1 MICVLLKAA
10 GSAVFSTETRP
21 WASGI
26 CWDEF
31 YIDQVASNEE
41 LTFSCVNRAR
51 NELHACPL
59 PQEEAN
65 SCPGFLGKVCVP
77 LARLPEGEEVEQWYP
92 LVPKESSLALR
103 TALRVLLCF
112 VPNGTAFVR
121 TPSAERRRVTP
132 TSVLPPSPANEIS
145 SASPVA
151 KRLQMTLPSSLD
163 TTDDVAIP
171 LEMGIV
177 DYVIVVG
184 AAFGNDHQTSL
195 DESQVRFRYPLID
208 RQGFPL
214 PTKIEWFCF
223 PDGPEIVV
231 QAERPRS
238 KVFSFVLVGGDDG
251 LCRCYVV
258 CLVVYHRSL
267 APQQQDPPKTQEEG
281 EKVWYATCVALLTRI
296 PVMEEATACLLGV
309 ARAWLAA
316 DSRRSNDS
324 DGGEGTTKV
333 LKHLANLC
341 HDIVLPIRGVFGV
354 QFAIDNLKIR
364 LVVPSNTS
372 IYTAR
377 DPERPELRRLSSTQG
392 GQISPLK
399 SSSRSFIAIQQGFQ
413 PLVYSL
419 EPIFQLFDIKTI
431 IHLVTL
437 VLCEYRILIHSSQQS
452 LLCPVA
458 EGLCALIYPFRWQ
471 HPYVPILPRVL
482 SEYLQAPLPYILG
495 IDSSWLQGMLEG
507 GRPEHLVIVDVDR
520 GTIQLQEA
528 GGPVLPHKLTTGL
541 HRRLK
546 AILHP
551 SLYEDNGVDGLD
563 WGSSFDGDRNSD
575 FADLFRDYQRG
586 EERRGVVE
594 WRDGTEKRVRTE
606 FACFLAAVVRGY
618 RECLFFVNQSL
629 PVFNKRRFFE
639 SDTTD
644 SEVVPLVTRV
654 FCTQAFQ
661 TFLETH
667 SSAELSV
674 FHSTY
679 LTLCRGSKD
688 SQWPSGM
695 RSPSVSQN
703 QNAMKDTEA
712 TRIHTPVLVMTASD
726 NRKAAGV
733 DGNGEHV
740 TIPDDVVISVDEEET
755 IRSLGEKI
763 ETLLD
768 EEGEIK
774 RDPFA
779 LETGELQALS
789 MAPQRHV
796 TPLNHHQLAQQ
807 IGVESKVL
815 KANAH
820 LLRNAH
826 QVNQYR
832 LLLGNLA
839 GFPLAGSAGVG
850 SSSRLLS
857 SEDERIEQMLHKCLT
872 AVFTSDDTLVED
884 EIRPNNQYV
893 ESKSGSPMA
902 GGTRSSSTWYNP
914 KGSGNCIGSAGFRLL
929 ARLASALMNQCAV
942 HEDFTDARGILQV
955 ASQYYHYVEDK
966 HSGIGFAKKE
976 YLVTPLRLLPICRSL
991 DLWQHAFSCEIE
1003 AANQADPTESD
1014 EEARD
1019 AVSDELFF
1027 SVIGSLMYDMLS
1039 FEVPLPKVLTFVAV
1053 MCSTYQKG
1061 RDLLDTLKQL
1071 AENVYRALDL
1081 SKDIKPS
1088 PPKEAMQ
1095 SRTSDRST
1103 AFSRPDVPSTSS
1115 NPVQTADK
1123 TTGSSSSAVAFAESP
1138 VLSREYDLD
1147 TVIRRKMSVRDVKQ
1161 HPREAHCP
1169 GPIDKDEDT
1178 QEQNG
1183 NPHQHT
1189 DWMSRTPPTRR
1200 RQSSVAFPNAV
1211 LATSGSPVLSLV
1223 TDGGRAACGLADARI
1238 NVIDTEPIDDEK
1250 GVRLE
1255 GHTSAVVAVQMRGN
1269 TLISGSRDHTLRSWD
1284 LRATPK
1290 KRHMFAFF
1298 SLSYGTSN
1306 TTALIGE
1313 GSCEVDGASVSKR
1326 SLVLRGHSAAV
1337 TCMEL
1342 GRQLG
1347 STRALVASGSDDGT
1361 VRLWETTRESSVAVL
1376 DGDKGTTTTSPATN
1390 GGVSCLR
1397 FLASDD
1403 DLAVGCRCRSLQIWD
1418 LAAGKMKVKV
1428 EAHRAGVRDLQ
1439 VSGTRLVTA
1448 ANDRVVKVWDAA
1460 FRSGSGT
1467 QQYVQALR
1475 DHGGPIHCVSLGG
1488 PADPNICT
1496 GAGDGLVR
1504 LWDLR
1509 YVQRGPRLT
1518 LRGHVGPVTRLQRDF
1533 TKLVSAGEDGWLRVW
1548 DMHSGVCLREKQV
1561 HRSGV
1566 TCLEMRDSLVYSGS
1580 WDGSVCVSHSSTFD
1594 SSDSSSEDETSH
1606 GQSTC
1611 TSIQR
1616 GVFEYLPGRESVHTI
1631 NHDGGSTLLPPH
1643 SQRPRRLHVQALPH
1657 SGGGVLGTRSFDFDY
1672 VFPPWKKQRE
1682 VYDECVQVQIQHVLQ
1697 TQQHGRPQHATIVAY
1712 GQTGTGKTYT
1722 MGMLSDFTDHIEQGL
1737 IPRALTQILEFASS
1751 SNAKE
1756 TTVDAPQLYVTMS
1769 FLQIYLETVQDL
1781 LILPASEGGDLKLRR
1796 SRGDHVPRS
1805 GRSCSGDLPVRQG
1818 QDGGFHVAGLS
1829 EYDIHCMEDVHAL
1842 LALATR
1848 NRVLAAT
1855 ARNKTSSR
1863 SHTLLT
1869 ISLQRRRRR
1878 PDSGR
1883 SGSEDEEDDDE
1894 AEQRVS
1900 TISFV
1905 DLAGSERVD
1914 GALHFLRATR
1924 ARQELRIR
1932 EAKFINRSLSALG
1945 GVIAALAQPKA
1956 RHEQTSASVASAHV
1970 LARLNASLQ
1979 GTPQFPAAS
1988 KQQQHIRFRD
1998 SQLTKLLQG
2007 RLMAGRGR
2015 LLLIATVDDQ
2025 TANLAET
2032 LSTLKFAA
2040 QCRRVELQR
2049 APGLREARAARLRRQ
2064 QDQSLLDQVF
2074 KDMKTMHEDREA
2086 ALHVR
2091 CSLYRHLYLVYG
2103 CGTDLLC
2110 DFQREYQARIEALG
2124 RKLEAARSSSTA
2136 QDAAAMHLASYTA
2149 LCSLADEAAR
2159 SSAFAGECRLEH
2171 HPRIGDFR
2179 SEADMIQYVSGLY
2192 HQLKAELAT
2201 KQSRQEESKR
2211 AFSTPVES
2219 SGPAEPRE
2227 TTSPAASV
2235 AHEGKQVEKSH
2246 GKQLEPSTTEAKARK
2261 PSNSGNRP
2269 PSARSDDSIHWS
2281 EEQEAEFRVIAR
2293 HLLATHA
2300 LDTLVLSS
2308 SDEETTPFSQIDGH

>member
-1 MICVLLKAA
+1 MSGTTALDSPSTPATLSPASAALANASVKAAAKPGHVSGKAQLDRNTPDMICVLLKAA
-10 GSAVFSTETRP
+10 GSTVFSTETRP

-31 YIDQVASNEE
+31 YIDQVTSNEE

-51 NELHACPL
+51 NELHAL
-59 PQEEAN
+59 
-65 SCPGFLGKVCVP
+65 CVP

-103 TALRVLLCF
+103 TALRVSLCF

-132 TSVLPPSPANEIS
+132 TSVLPPSPENEIS
-145 SASPVA
+145 SASPVS

-171 LEMGIV
+171 LEMGVV

-184 AAFGNDHQTSL
+184 AASGDGHQTSL

-223 PDGPEIVV
+223 PDGPEVVV

-281 EKVWYATCVALLTRI
+281 EKVWHATCVALLTRI

-309 ARAWLAA
+309 ARAWLAV

-324 DGGEGTTKV
+324 DGGEGTTQV
-333 LKHLANLC
+333 LKHLVNLC

-520 GTIQLQEA
+520 GTIQLQET

-551 SLYEDNGVDGLD
+551 SLYEDNGGNGLD
-563 WGSSFDGDRNSD
+563 WGSSFDGDRTSD
-575 FADLFRDYQRG
+575 FADLFKDYQRE

-688 SQWPSGM
+688 SQWPVGM
-695 RSPSVSQN
+695 RSPSVSRSR
-703 QNAMKDTEA
+703 NAMKDAEA

-726 NRKAAGV
+726 DRKVAGI
-733 DGNGEHV
+733 DGNGENI

-763 ETLLD
+763 EALLD
-768 EEGEIK
+768 EEGELK

-779 LETGELQALS
+779 LETSELRALS
-789 MAPQRHV
+789 VAPQRHS

-807 IGVESKVL
+807 LGVESKVL
-815 KANAH
+815 RANAH

-832 LLLGNLA
+832 LLLGSLA

-893 ESKSGSPMA
+893 ESKGGSPMA

-1014 EEARD
+1014 EEAPD

-1088 PPKEAMQ
+1088 PPKDATQ
-1095 SRTSDRST
+1095 SRISDRSA
-1103 AFSRPDVPSTSS
+1103 AFSRPDVSSTSS
-1115 NPVQTADK
+1115 NPAQTADIA
-1123 TTGSSSSAVAFAESP
+1123 TGSSSSAMAFAESP

-1161 HPREAHCP
+1161 HPRAAHRS

-1183 NPHQHT
+1183 DLHQHA
-1189 DWMSRTPPTRR
+1189 DWMSRTPPTQR
-1200 RQSSVAFPNAV
+1200 RQSSVGFPNAV
-1211 LATSGSPVLSLV
+1211 LATSGSPVLGLA

-1255 GHTSAVVAVQMRGN
+1255 GHTAAVVAVQMRGN

-1298 SLSYGTSN
+1298 SLSYGASSTA
-1306 TTALIGE
+1306 ALIGE

-1376 DGDKGTTTTSPATN
+1376 DGDKGTTTTSPTTS

-1418 LAAGKMKVKV
+1418 LAACKMKVKV

-1448 ANDRVVKVWDAA
+1448 ANDRVAKVWDAA

-1580 WDGSVCVSHSSTFD
+1580 WDGS
-1594 SSDSSSEDETSH
+1594 
-1606 GQSTC
+1606 
-1611 TSIQR
+1611 
-1616 GVFEYLPGRESVHTI
+1616 
-1631 NHDGGSTLLPPH
+1631 
-1643 SQRPRRLHVQALPH
+1643 H

-1682 VYDECVQVQIQHVLQ
+1682 VYDECVQAQIQHVLQ
-1697 TQQHGRPQHATIVAY
+1697 TQHHGRPQHATIVAY

-1722 MGMLSDFTDHIEQGL
+1722 MGMLSDFTDHVDQGL
-1737 IPRALTQILEFASS
+1737 IPRALTQILEFASNV
-1751 SNAKE
+1751 NAKE
-1756 TTVDAPQLYVTMS
+1756 TAVDAPQLFVTMS

-1781 LILPASEGGDLKLRR
+1781 LILPASEGGGLKLRR

-1805 GRSCSGDLPVRQG
+1805 GRSCGGDLPVRQG

-1829 EYDIHCMEDVHAL
+1829 EYEIHCMEDVHAL

-1869 ISLQRRRRR
+1869 ISLQRRRR

-1883 SGSEDEEDDDE
+1883 SGSEDEEDEDE

-1979 GTPQFPAAS
+1979 GTPQLPAAG

-2015 LLLIATVDDQ
+2015 LLLVATVDDQ

-2049 APGLREARAARLRRQ
+2049 APGLRGRLRRQ

-2074 KDMKTMHEDREA
+2074 KDMKAMHEDREA

-2091 CSLYRHLYLVYG
+2091 CSLYRHLYHVYG
-2103 CGTDLLC
+2103 RGTDLLC
-2110 DFQREYQARIEALG
+2110 DFQREYQARIDALE
-2124 RKLEAARSSSTA
+2124 REMEAARVSSTA
-2136 QDAAAMHLASYTA
+2136 QDTAMRLASYSA
-2149 LCSLADEAAR
+2149 LCSLADEAA
-2159 SSAFAGECRLEH
+2159 SACELAGECRLEQ

-2179 SEADMIQYVSGLY
+2179 SEADVIQHVSGLY
-2192 HQLKAELAT
+2192 RQLKAALAT
-2201 KQSRQEESKR
+2201 KQSRREECERSL
-2211 AFSTPVES
+2211 STPVES
-2219 SGPAEPRE
+2219 SGPVEPRE
-2227 TTSPAASV
+2227 TTPPAASA
-2235 AHEGKQVEKSH
+2235 AHEVKQGKKSH
-2246 GKQLEPSTTEAKARK
+2246 RAS
-2261 PSNSGNRP
+2261 
-2269 PSARSDDSIHWS
+2269 SARSNDSLHWS
-2281 EEQEAEFRVIAR
+2281 DEQEAEFRVIAR

-2308 SDEETTPFSQIDGH
+2308 SDEETSPFSQLDGH